1 MVEPWQVLVDIGHY
15 VTYNYNYLLMTL
27 SEFKDFN
34 EFTMAKTLL
43 NLALHHT
50 GYDDFQSRVIYQTFE
65 LTKKG
70 QTF

>member
-1 MVEPWQVLVDIGHY
+1 MVEPWQILVDIGHY

-50 GYDDFQSRVIYQTFE
+50 GYDDF
-65 LTKKG
+65 
-70 QTF
+70 